1 YAANRAVIGPDP
13 DVVRA
18 GADLTVPRLAAP
30 SPAAPR
36 PAGRPVPPPSA
47 PAGNGHR
54 PLPGRA
60 GAPAAAGMPQW
71 LKTLLVAAGLL
82 PGAAFLGGPVLLAR
96 RRRQAATRAA
106 RPGNAGAG
114 RGRDR
119 GGRSRSVAAAVR
131 PVA

>member
-1 YAANRAVIGPDP
+1 
-13 DVVRA
+13 
-18 GADLTVPRLAAP
+18 
-30 SPAAPR
+30 
-36 PAGRPVPPPSA
+36 
-47 PAGNGHR
+47 
-54 PLPGRA
+54 
-60 GAPAAAGMPQW
+60 MPQW

-82 PGAAFLGGPVLLAR
+82 TGAAFLGGPVLLA

-131 PVA
+131 PVAAAARVHPAGVAVPGVVLATGIVLFTFVESATLRAGPPPGGSGPGP